1 VPEDDHDHGYDGQ
14 EGDEALQMML
24 SVNVLDVDP
33 DDLDYQGRSAPRKS
47 AVGLFEPPGER
58 MRRHNLTCKLES
70 SVFECLRGVYV
81 ESNGSLFCVVFAA
94 VRSVG
99 RSPGLL
105 TPEGSE
111 VHFLFLLFL
120 FLVLRIRT
128 GLRVEFAQN

>member
-33 DDLDYQGRSAPRKS
+33 DDLDYQGRSAPRTS

-70 SVFECLRGVYV
+70 SVFECLRCVRGVKWV
-81 ESNGSLFCVVFAA
+81 SVLFCVCCSEICGEIT
-94 VRSVG
+94 RSVDS
-99 RSPGLL
+99 R
-105 TPEGSE
+105 
-111 VHFLFLLFL
+111 
-120 FLVLRIRT
+120 
-128 GLRVEFAQN
+128 GLRGALPLPPLPLLGFENKHGATC